1 MEKTSHWAAL
11 YFVALMTFGNY
22 VLFNLLVAILVEGFS
37 SEVNTRFPYQVC
49 LVYRVLYFK
58 QRNERREREQRELV
72 KKLRE
77 ENETINDMIYD
88 EVTRSCCS
96 ESTTTSESEHIR
108 NRWHSAE
115 DIRKVPKCNIMK
127 QLLSQPGGGQ
137 HQQQQQQSNSSSRDC
152 SCGDSDR
159 SSRHTSDNTIDRNRN
174 PNNLKRV
181 GFFNPKNYLNC
192 NVNLNFA
199 DIFCEGEI
207 WRITSSK

>member
-1 MEKTSHWAAL
+1 MGSALLCGADDIRQLCAVQPAGRHLGGRLQLRGKMAAKIDPAQSVL
-11 YFVALMTFGNY
+11 TF
-22 VLFNLLVAILVEGFS
+22 FF
-37 SEVNTRFPYQVC
+37 FQ
-49 LVYRVLYFK
+49 F

-77 ENETINDMIYD
+77 ENETINELIYD

-127 QLLSQPGGGQ
+127 QLLSQPGTAG
-137 HQQQQQQSNSSSRDC
+137 QQQPGANSSRDC

-159 SSRHTSDNTIDRNRN
+159 SSRHTSDNSIDRHRN
-174 PNNLKRV
+174 PKHLKRV
-181 GFFNPKNYLNC
+181 
-192 NVNLNFA
+192 
-199 DIFCEGEI
+199 
-207 WRITSSK
+207 